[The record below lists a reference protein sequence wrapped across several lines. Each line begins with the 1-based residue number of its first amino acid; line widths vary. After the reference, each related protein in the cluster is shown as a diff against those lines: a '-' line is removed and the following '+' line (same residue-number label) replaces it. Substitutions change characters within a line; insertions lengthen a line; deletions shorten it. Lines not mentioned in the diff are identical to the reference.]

1 MEWFFVIIHERIC
14 MGGWTSTGEQ
24 GYPMTYNAGSGCGSK
39 GWNKMYK
46 TRANGFCCHK

>member
-1 MEWFFVIIHERIC
+1 

-39 GWNKMYK
+39 GWNSAGWNKSAK
-46 TRANGFCCHK
+46 ANGFCCHK